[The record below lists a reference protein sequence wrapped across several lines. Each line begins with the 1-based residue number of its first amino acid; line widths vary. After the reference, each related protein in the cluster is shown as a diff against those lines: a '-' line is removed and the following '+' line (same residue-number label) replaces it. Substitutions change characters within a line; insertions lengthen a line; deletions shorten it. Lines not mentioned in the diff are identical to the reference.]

1 MKPKGQEPK
10 TQDPKGGMPL
20 LLGLGSLVLAGCGS
34 SDADRWSYER
44 ILHEE
49 APEIRSRDDAR
60 SRHEAL
66 AARPELSL
74 DDCWRLA
81 LHRSETLALDGEELA
96 RIRARYEQ
104 VFGQILPYASFRA
117 TYTRQD
123 EPPTSS
129 GDTVAQSF
137 RQKERTQYN
146 FNLRQPIFS
155 GLREFY
161 ALRQNR
167 ALAAAGE
174 DALRHAKL
182 FLYAD
187 VADAFYA
194 VLAADRELAT
204 RRDALRL
211 AQERLDEL
219 SARNRLGISRRAEVL
234 QQEAEAAS
242 IQAAIERLIGALG
255 TAWDALR
262 FLTGVAGVRT
272 LADAMPEPAPLPPAA
287 DFTARAL
294 ARRRDLRALDAQ
306 VLAAE
311 EGVGIARAGYFPS
324 ADLETNYY
332 THREGIS
339 ADIDWDV
346 LLSLEIPLFEG
357 GVTQARIR
365 EARSFVRSAA
375 LEAQRRRREVER
387 EVARAWTSA
396 AAFHAELGSLEKAVA
411 SAQENYDIVQAEY
424 RQNITTNIEVLTSF
438 NTLQAVRLDRD
449 RSRFQAKLARVRLEV
464 ESGALPGGGSP

>member
-1 MKPKGQEPK
+1 M
-10 TQDPKGGMPL
+10 TWV
-20 LLGLGSLVLAGCGS
+20 LGLWSLALGCSS
-34 SDADRWSYER
+34 SDADRWSYEK
-44 ILHEE
+44 IIHEE
-49 APEIRSRDDAR
+49 APDIRSRDDAR
-60 SRHEAL
+60 SRHASL

-81 LHRSETLALDGEELA
+81 LGRSEALALDGEELA

-123 EPPTSS
+123 EPPSGSGTSDVS
-129 GDTVAQSF
+129 QSF

-182 FLYAD
+182 VLYAD

-194 VLAADRELAT
+194 VLSADRELAT

-219 SARNRLGISRRAEVL
+219 AARHRLGISRRAEVL
-234 QQEAEAAS
+234 QQDAEVAS

-262 FLTGVAGVRT
+262 FLTGVPGVRA
-272 LADAMPEPAPLPPAA
+272 LADAMPEPAPLPPVA
-287 DFTARAL
+287 DFTARAF

-306 VLAAE
+306 VLAAQ
-311 EGVGIARAGYFPS
+311 EGVGVARAGYFPS

-346 LLSLEIPLFEG
+346 LLSFEMPLFEG
-357 GVTQARIR
+357 GITQARIR
-365 EARSFVRSAA
+365 EARSYARSAA
-375 LEAQRRRREVER
+375 LEAERRRREVER
-387 EVARAWTSA
+387 EVGRAWTSA

-411 SAQENYDIVQAEY
+411 SARENYEIVQAEY

-438 NTLQAVRLDRD
+438 NTLQAVGLERD
-449 RSRFQAKLARVRLEV
+449 RIRFQAKLARVRLDV